1 MADNHIDEMLGA
13 APEPKQEEPAE
24 ETQEPVGETPEPS
37 EAPEEKPQRT
47 ELDNMKAAMHEE
59 RLRRKELA
67 SELEQMKAYAAE
79 VTRRMQAG
87 QQGEKP
93 PQYEE
98 DPLGYLKQQVEG
110 VGQNLN
116 AIRQQQAQAQ
126 QYQHVVSKVTA
137 EEQEFAKVVP
147 DYTDAVNYLRQK
159 RATELQTLGYGP
171 QQIQGIIAQDTLQL
185 VQRSG
190 AMQQSVAKTA
200 YELARAN
207 GYVTKAQAKSASLE
221 AGAKATTSLQGVKG
235 TPQDASGVP
244 SNIGEMDDAEFNKLF
259 AKMMKA

>member
-24 ETQEPVGETPEPS
+24 ETQLPAGETTEPS
-37 EAPEEKPQRT
+37 ETSEEKPQRT

>member
-137 EEQEFAKVVP
+137 DEQEFAKVVP

>member
-13 APEPKQEEPAE
+13 TPEPKQEEPAE